1 MLRTKMN
8 AVISE
13 VSDSL
18 AERDELIHTIA
29 LALLTRKNLFVL
41 GDPGQA
47 KSQAIDRF
55 RSHITDAKQFD
66 VLMSK
71 GIDQEQLFG
80 RLDLASIIP
89 GHISNSRLNNDEKYR
104 EMRNKL
110 KAFMESEENDSYHI
124 KLGEMCGTINRYRI
138 ALALYNQGSPEIL
151 TEGKIPDSHI
161 CFLDELFSAPI
172 KAI

>member
-1 MLRTKMN
+1 MLKTKMN

-13 VSDSL
+13 VCDSL
-18 AERDELIHTIA
+18 AERDELIHVIA

-41 GDPGQA
+41 GEPGQA

-80 RLDLASIIP
+80 RLDLAETVV
-89 GHISNSRLNNDEKYR
+89 EKGY
-104 EMRNKL
+104 
-110 KAFMESEENDSYHI
+110 
-124 KLGEMCGTINRYRI
+124 
-138 ALALYNQGSPEIL
+138 
-151 TEGKIPDSHI
+151 
-161 CFLDELFSAPI
+161 
-172 KAI
+172 